1 MRHEDTTR
9 LTPARG
15 SVRTLRQ
22 QEELPL
28 LRDHLLRLDPESRH
42 DRFHGFM
49 DDSFIE
55 RYAAKCADDG
65 TVIIAYIE
73 DGVVRGAAELHPPD
87 QSPDSLPEIAFSVEA
102 RVRRQGV
109 GSILFRKLIAE
120 ARSKGYRSLRIT
132 TGAQNRGDAGARAQ
146 IRRESDVPAWRSP
159 PGPSIWRR
167 SRSPQPATARDRDA
181 GRCRARD
188 GQRQPRLLEDAAAN
202 VWLGPDRLTGN
213 RQQKNPSP
221 IGDLRR
227 VYMVFGRKGQVP
239 VRLSLPNFRT
249 TRRSTT
255 IERCAPCSPAMTRV
269 TERPKTGRAAFFT
282 SA

>member
-1 MRHEDTTR
+1 MRHEDITR
-9 LTPARG
+9 STSARG

-28 LRDHLLRLDPESRH
+28 LRGHLLRLDAESRH

-109 GSILFRKLIAE
+109 GSILFKKLIAE

-132 TGAQNRGDAGARAQ
+132 TGAQNQAMRALAHKFGAHLTFRHGESTGSIDLQPLPEPARVAITTPADAARAM
-146 IRRESDVPAWRSP
+146 V
-159 PGPSIWRR
+159 SINRAYWKMMLRMYGWGR
-167 SRSPQPATARDRDA
+167 TA
-181 GRCRARD
+181 
-188 GQRQPRLLEDAAAN
+188 
-202 VWLGPDRLTGN
+202 
-213 RQQKNPSP
+213 
-221 IGDLRR
+221 
-227 VYMVFGRKGQVP
+227 
-239 VRLSLPNFRT
+239 
-249 TRRSTT
+249 
-255 IERCAPCSPAMTRV
+255 
-269 TERPKTGRAAFFT
+269 
-282 SA
+282 